1 LSYITLLGGH
11 KTGQLFESRSNFFF
25 DARSSAIYNRRG
37 ASQMQGRSD
46 SRSVL
51 AKGATP
57 STAPPVRGLARR
69 RSPRFVLPGMCA
81 IVLAACRGA
90 NAPVKEP
97 PSSRVEAKM
106 ASLAGEA
113 HLADLR
119 QLTHGGE
126 NAEAYWSFDGLELIL
141 QARPTGS
148 GCDRIFRMRVG
159 DDPPVLLPV
168 SSGQGAT
175 TCSYFLPGNER
186 VIFASTHLGGAAC
199 PPRPDRSQGYVWA
212 LYDTYDIFRA
222 NADGSGVTRLTDTP
236 GYDAEGT
243 VCKKDGSIV
252 FTSVRDGDLDLYRM
266 DADGK
271 NVRRLTSTTGYDGG
285 AFFNDDCTKIV
296 WRASRPKEGQDLQEY
311 KRLLARGLVRPTK
324 LEIYVA
330 NADGSDPVQLT
341 YLDAASFAPF
351 WHPSQRRI
359 VFSSNYG
366 DAKGREFDLFAVDVD
381 GTNLERI
388 TSAPGF
394 DGFPMFSP
402 DGRFLAFSSNRATA
416 PGAQDTN
423 VFIAR
428 WIEGPPS
435 RVATLGPDRVMADVK
450 WLADPAREGRGVG
463 TAGLVASGEYLERR
477 YRELGL
483 APAGDGGSFRQSFAV
498 TTGVDVRAE
507 TSLKIGNAEIAK
519 SAIAPVGYSASGE
532 AKGDVVLAGYGISAK
547 ELGVDDYEK
556 LDVRGKIVLVRR
568 FVPEGEKFAER
579 DAQRRY
585 GDLRHKAWIAR
596 EKGATALLVVDAP
609 LPPPNVKEWKAPD
622 EAPLAAP
629 QPEGYGDAG
638 LPILLIKRAALGGTL
653 ERLAKKMPV
662 RAELKVSLT
671 PVQKET
677 FNVVA
682 RLDAGAPPS
691 QRLPGVVVM
700 GAHYDH
706 LGYGGRDSLA
716 PDQREPHVGAD
727 DNASGTA
734 ALLEAARA
742 LAGRK
747 AELRRDIVFVSF
759 SGEESGVLGST
770 HFTRSPPSG
779 LAIAD
784 VVAMINM
791 DMVGRLRENR
801 LRVLGTDSADEWPR
815 LVDAACAKA
824 RVECTTGGDGFG
836 PSDQTPFYAAGVPVV
851 QLFTGAHGDYHKPS
865 DTADKINAAGAAQ
878 IAAIATELGL
888 TVAAREARLSLKH
901 APAPAPRGDVRSFN
915 ASLGTIPDYAGPPR
929 GQRGVLLAGVRPGGA
944 AEAGGLQ
951 RGDIVVRLGTHE
963 IGSVE
968 DLMYVLNASRPGER
982 VKAVVLREG
991 REIQLE
997 VTFQESRRTH

>member
-1 LSYITLLGGH
+1 M
-11 KTGQLFESRSNFFF
+11 QQ
-25 DARSSAIYNRRG
+25 DRG
-37 ASQMQGRSD
+37 

-51 AKGATP
+51 AGRKNPSGGASSRMAIDDDTSAGPRRAEPSGAWLGALAFALVLTACSGAAAPAKRPGATQGEP
-57 STAPPVRGLARR
+57 KTA
-69 RSPRFVLPGMCA
+69 SPA
-81 IVLAACRGA
+81 D
-90 NAPVKEP
+90 
-97 PSSRVEAKM
+97 
-106 ASLAGEA
+106 EA

-141 QARPTGS
+141 QARPAGS
-148 GCDRIFRMRVG
+148 GCDRIFRMRVD

-212 LYDTYDIFRA
+212 LYDSYDIFRA
-222 NADGSGVTRLTDTP
+222 NADGSGIKRLTDTP

-271 NVRRLTSTTGYDGG
+271 NVQRLTSTVGYDGG

-296 WRASRPKEGQDLQEY
+296 WRASRPKGKELDEY
-311 KRLLARGLVRPTK
+311 KQLLSRGLVRPTK

-330 NADGSDPVQLT
+330 NADGSEPVQLT

-351 WHPSQRRI
+351 WHPSQKRV

-366 DAKGREFDLFAVDVD
+366 DAKGREFDLFAVNVD
-381 GTNLERI
+381 GTSFERI
-388 TSAPGF
+388 TTATGF

-402 DGRFLAFSSNRATA
+402 DGRYLAFSSNRATA
-416 PGAQDTN
+416 PGAHDTN
-423 VFIAR
+423 VFVAR
-428 WIEGPPS
+428 WVDTPPKS
-435 RVATLGPDRVMADVK
+435 LAEHGADRIVADVK

-463 TAGLVASGEYLERR
+463 TAGLAQAGDYLERR
-477 YRELGL
+477 YRAIGL
-483 APAGDGGSFRQSFAV
+483 APAGDRGTFRQPFAV

-507 TSLKIGNAEIAK
+507 TSLKLDNAAIAPG
-519 SAIAPVGYSASGE
+519 AIAPVGYSANGE
-532 AKGDVVLAGYGISAK
+532 VKGNVVLAGYGITAK

-556 LDVRGKIVLVRR
+556 LDVKDKIVLVRR
-568 FVPEGEKFAER
+568 FVPEGEKFTER

-585 GDLRHKAWIAR
+585 GDIRHKAWTAR
-596 EKGATALLVVDAP
+596 EKGAKALIVVDAP
-609 LPPPNVKEWKAPD
+609 LPPANAKGWKMPD
-622 EAPLAAP
+622 EAPLPAP

-653 ERLAKKMPV
+653 DRLAKKVPV
-662 RAELKVSLT
+662 RGELKVGLT
-671 PVQKET
+671 PIQKET
-677 FNVVA
+677 FNIVG
-682 RLDAGAPPS
+682 RMPAGALQS
-691 QRLPGVVVM
+691 KRLPGVVIV

-706 LGYGGRDSLA
+706 LGFGGRDSLA
-716 PDQREPHVGAD
+716 PDQHEPHVGAD

-734 ALLEAARA
+734 ALLEVART
-742 LAGRK
+742 LAGRQG
-747 AELRRDIVFVSF
+747 ELRRDVVFVAF

-770 HFTRSPPSG
+770 HFTRTPPEG
-779 LAIAD
+779 VAVGDVIA
-784 VVAMINM
+784 MLNL

-801 LRVLGTDSADEWPR
+801 LSVLGTDSADEWPR
-815 LVDAACAKA
+815 WVALACGEA
-824 RVECTTGGDGFG
+824 RVDCAMGGDGFG

-851 QLFTGAHGDYHKPS
+851 QFFTGAHGDYHKPS
-865 DTADKINAAGAAQ
+865 DTADKINGAGAAQ
-878 IAAIATELGL
+878 IAHIASVL
-888 TVAAREARLSLKH
+888 TAAVAAQESRLSFKQ
-901 APAPAPRGDVRSFN
+901 APTPAPRGDVRTFN
-915 ASLGTIPDYAGPPR
+915 ASLGTIPDYAGPPG

-951 RGDIVVRLGTHE
+951 RGDILVRLGTHSV
-963 IGSVE
+963 GSVE

-982 VKAVVLREG
+982 VKAVVLRAG
-991 REIQLE
+991 REVDLD
-997 VTFQESRRTH
+997 VTFQESRRSH